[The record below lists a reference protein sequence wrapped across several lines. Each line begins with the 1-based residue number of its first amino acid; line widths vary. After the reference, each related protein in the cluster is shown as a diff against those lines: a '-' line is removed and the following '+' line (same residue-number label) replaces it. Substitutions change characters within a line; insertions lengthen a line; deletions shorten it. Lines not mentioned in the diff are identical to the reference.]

1 MAKSEFTK
9 SVQMRLWLYRI
20 LDWAILFLP
29 VFIYIAMALADGG
42 VTKAG
47 KVSVVATVMV
57 ALILTIFNIFRQK
70 ELRCPIWISIIGLY
84 VAFKEQLLPLI
95 IILAISTTLDELLFK
110 SLIGYYKAKYISSK
124 TYDERKEEEQEAKS
138 LPTTGS

>member
-1 MAKSEFTK
+1 
-9 SVQMRLWLYRI
+9 MRLWLYRI

-110 SLIGYYKAKYISSK
+110 SLIGYYKGKYISSK
-124 TYDERKEEEQEAKS
+124 TYDERKEEEQKAES
-138 LPTTGS
+138 LPTTGN